1 MTELKM
7 IRIMLLIIF
16 VSSSVMIFGCSNKS
30 LVTKSDKEADTPKE
44 PLGDT
49 YGFTFFDLSI
59 DTKEMKEAIIANYDE
74 KRDKTEANYENK
86 IEDTYLH
93 GNKAMEKLDTIFNEL
108 SLESDMD
115 DEDMIKKASEAFEVI
130 DYKTLKLKVKFK
142 GHDKKELMMTK

>member
-1 MTELKM
+1 M
-7 IRIMLLIIF
+7 ILWIAMISSIVLI
-16 VSSSVMIFGCSNKS
+16 VGCGNKN
-30 LVTKSDKEADTPKE
+30 LVTKSETEADTPKE

-49 YGFTFFDLSI
+49 YGFTFFDLTI
-59 DTKEMKEAIIANYDE
+59 DTKEMKEALIVNYDE
-74 KRDKTEANYENK
+74 KRDKTEATYENK
-86 IEDTYLH
+86 IEDSYLH

-142 GHDKKELMMTK
+142 GHDKKELMMSK

>member
-1 MTELKM
+1 M
-7 IRIMLLIIF
+7 ILWIAMISSIVLI
-16 VSSSVMIFGCSNKS
+16 VGCGNKN
-30 LVTKSDKEADTPKE
+30 LVTKSETETDTPKE

-49 YGFTFFDLSI
+49 YGFTFFDLTI
-59 DTKEMKEAIIANYDE
+59 DTKEMKEALIVNYDE
-74 KRDKTEANYENK
+74 KRDKTEATYENK
-86 IEDTYLH
+86 IEDSYLH

-142 GHDKKELMMTK
+142 GHDKKELMMSK